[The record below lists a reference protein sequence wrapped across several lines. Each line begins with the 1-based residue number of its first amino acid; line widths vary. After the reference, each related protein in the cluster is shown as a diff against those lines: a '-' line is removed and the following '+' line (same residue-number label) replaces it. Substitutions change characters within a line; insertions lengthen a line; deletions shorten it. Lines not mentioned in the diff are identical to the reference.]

1 MPLHSDE
8 RTSRYEKA
16 REHAMVRVAGSLT
29 PYTIDL
35 VNDAKSAIEHLMQHG
50 GFTPL
55 TKDQFAIKM
64 DWMRDELKPNR
75 SLVESVCNLTRD
87 VEDTPDAYPAW
98 VVAQLGGY
106 VIAYAPSDGG
116 MCLLGEGVELDAR
129 MFVHLI
135 TGDLQKQQ
143 AMKTMMR
150 RRLPMWKK
158 VVQAFADTGQWG
170 LAKALAKGEN
180 EVETAGMVSDHVV
193 GEVFKAAREI
203 GVIES

>member
-1 MPLHSDE
+1 MPLHSDDKI
-8 RTSRYEKA
+8 TRYENA
-16 REHAMVRVAGSLT
+16 RERANVRVAGSLT

-35 VNDAKSAIEHLMQHG
+35 VNDAISAIGYLMQHG

-55 TKDQFAIKM
+55 TKDQFAVKM
-64 DWMRDELKPNR
+64 DWVSDDLKPNR
-75 SLVESVCNLTRD
+75 RLVESVCNLSRD
-87 VEDTPDAYPAW
+87 VEDTPDGYPDW

-116 MCLLGEGVELDAR
+116 MCLLGEGVDIDAR

-150 RRLPMWKK
+150 RRLPMYKK
-158 VVQAFADTGQWG
+158 VVQAFADAGQWG